1 MVFVLGENWAA
12 MLRAIL
18 ASAVIIQISQNS
30 IGTVKYYTDMSMCLE
45 IYYFDYFVT
54 DINLITQL
62 HFEALL

>member
-45 IYYFDYFVT
+45 IYNFDYFVI